1 MKGATSIEPN
11 RVRRLTPR
19 EVGDVGFA
27 GRRFPVV
34 IIVSSLSKHYF
45 FVVGGSVGFTFLT
58 VKACFGAARRIGSA
72 GTSGAPG
79 DRFEEYGIDPPPFA
93 DSLTVRL
100 EFRSERSWEAW
111 FFST

>member
-72 GTSGAPG
+72 GTSGAGATASRIMGLIP
-79 DRFEEYGIDPPPFA
+79 R
-93 DSLTVRL
+93 RL
-100 EFRSERSWEAW
+100 LIA
-111 FFST
+111 